1 MVSVIERRRWQL
13 LAHPKDCTQA
23 FATTASRPQ
32 ARCRKLYGS
41 RNKFQSSCS
50 TLILPSP
57 TGISSKMH
65 ASGCRPEVGN
75 ECKPA
80 GIPDTG
86 VLGACRGC
94 LAGFFEGFEL
104 GGRGVQPR
112 PVIAGKSNLYVP
124 SLAEGWS
131 SYRHLISRATGSESL
146 PGLLKARDTIRSCG
160 VGISREMAAEDD

>member
-1 MVSVIERRRWQL
+1 MDGVGSKFPGQICSLNEPGMVSVIERRRWQL

-112 PVIAGKSNLYVP
+112 PVIAGSPTYMCQ
-124 SLAEGWS
+124 A
-131 SYRHLISRATGSESL
+131 
-146 PGLLKARDTIRSCG
+146 LLKDGQATDT
-160 VGISREMAAEDD
+160 